1 MLKGTAVARS
11 SRKIRPAMVSP
22 YQNEEYNE
30 RLKMAQ
36 AAAQLG
42 MWEWDPTESSQSLS
56 EELHRIFGTEA
67 SDPDRVAKWAAR
79 VYPADWPKVQ
89 QHMEQAAR
97 TGTMEFDYR
106 YKHPELGLRWL
117 YCKGRRF
124 RNETRMFG
132 IVQDITARKIAEEGL
147 HRLAAIV
154 ASSDDAIVSKDL
166 TGIVNSWNEGAQRI
180 FGYTAEEMIGQPITK
195 IIPPDLQDQETEILS
210 TIARGDRI
218 EHFETVRM
226 HKNGELVEVS
236 LTVSPVRDE
245 SGKIVGAA
253 KIARDI
259 TQSKKTERALQITER
274 LASVGRLAATVAHEI
289 NNPLE
294 AVINLI
300 YLARHA
306 PTQNEARRYL
316 DLAEEELE
324 RVSHLT
330 RQTLGFYRET
340 KGATHFRLGDIVT
353 SMLSVFSSRTRNKGI
368 VLAPE
373 IASDVELYAVPSE
386 IRQVV
391 ANLISNSIDALENGG
406 QVRIRVS
413 AATQWSGSRLHGVRL
428 TVADSGSGIPPEAL
442 TQLFQPFF
450 TTKRDVGTGLGLW
463 VCKSI
468 VENHHGSIRVRS
480 AVTPGK
486 SGTVFSVF
494 LPLNVEPVTAE
505 MPVPQAV

>member
-1 MLKGTAVARS
+1 MSAN
-11 SRKIRPAMVSP
+11 
-22 YQNEEYNE
+22 QNDEYYE
-30 RLKMAQ
+30 RLNLAQ

-42 MWEWDPTESSQSLS
+42 TWEWDPAESTQSLS
-56 EELHRIFGTEA
+56 EELHRIFGLEP
-67 SDPDRVAKWAAR
+67 SDPDHAAKWAAR
-79 VYPADWPKVQ
+79 VYPPDWPKVQ
-89 QHMEQAAR
+89 AHMQEAER
-97 TGTMEFDYR
+97 TGAMDFDYR
-106 YKHPELGLRWL
+106 YQHPELGLRWL
-117 YCKGRRF
+117 YCKGRRL
-124 RNETRMFG
+124 RSETRMFG
-132 IVQDITARKIAEEGL
+132 IVQDVTARKTAEEGL

-166 TGIVNSWNEGAQRI
+166 QGIVTSWNQGAQRI
-180 FGYTAEEMIGQPITK
+180 FGYSAEEMIGQPIIK
-195 IIPPDLQDQETEILS
+195 IIPPDLQDQETRILS

-218 EHFETVRM
+218 EHFETVRRR
-226 HKNGELVEVS
+226 KGGELVEVS
-236 LTVSPVRDE
+236 ITVSPVRDE

-259 TQSKKTERALQITER
+259 TQSRKTERALQITER

-300 YLARHA
+300 YLARQA

-324 RVSHLT
+324 RVSHIT

-340 KGATHFRLGDIVT
+340 KGATHFRFGEIVT
-353 SMLSVFSSRTRNKGI
+353 SLISVFSSRTRNKGI
-368 VLAPE
+368 ELLPE
-373 IASDVELYAVPSE
+373 IASDVELYAVPGE

-391 ANLISNSIDALENGG
+391 ANLVSNSIDALENGG
-406 QVRIRVS
+406 QLRIRVS
-413 AATQWSGSRLHGVRL
+413 SATQPGANGVHGVRL
-428 TVADSGSGIPPEAL
+428 TVADTGSGIPPEARA
-442 TQLFQPFF
+442 QLFQPFF

-468 VENHHGSIRVRS
+468 IENHHGSIRVRS
-480 AVTPGK
+480 ATKPGK

-494 LPLNVEPVTAE
+494 LPLNAQESETERPA
-505 MPVPQAV
+505 MQAV